1 MDVVNDDSKSSQ
13 DVRMEPAL
21 SCKSI
26 TPQQDAAEAAPQD
39 RDDDILKQ
47 TAVMSVILSDKS
59 IVGIIYLFLLIVN
72 TVDTKK

>member
-1 MDVVNDDSKSSQ
+1 MDVVNGDPKSDQ
-13 DVRMEPAL
+13 GVRMENAP

-39 RDDDILKQ
+39 RDDDFLKQ